1 MERIPAYE
9 GTNRYLF
16 VSYAHKDAQ
25 SVLPVIEDLYRNHY
39 RLWYDEG
46 ITPGSEWPHNI
57 ASHLERADTVLV
69 FSSASSIASINCEN
83 EVVRARELNRNII
96 VYTLD
101 DMVHSGL
108 DAYPHVHDL
117 SGLEEHLDP
126 NLIGDGTEGYEH
138 SSQKSRRAFLWDMVS
153 GLAAVAGIAMI
164 AGLYGIGAGWFDRF
178 LPARTPAEVPVQET
192 PEPTA
197 ESINNSLVAQAVL
210 SNLGRDEL
218 MKKVDLPE
226 KEYLDFCQMLGFD
239 YETRNLTY
247 YDLTNDFREELYVM
261 NVTDQELEL
270 LKYFPSLKRLSLD
283 QGRISSLA
291 PLQDCSN
298 LETVELYYDL
308 LPVEFPDGISYEIW
322 IR

>member
-25 SVLPVIEDLYRNHY
+25 SVLPVIENLYRNHY

-226 KEYLDFCQMLGFD
+226 EEYLDFCQMLGFD